1 MGGAGVLFPM
11 VMRFMESS
19 SLECDVSN
27 SSSPPIS
34 PKDSVDAL
42 ASLDSLKGAY
52 SWEVGD
58 GRTHYRKRFES
69 NIGFEGWE
77 GWALGPPVLSPWWW
91 KMHSGSGTV
100 GSIIISILPEGE
112 QPAVK
117 NYSLRKANWSRWRM
131 TCSAIS
137 HLQHPALW
145 SCSHRKSSGVWEL

>member
-52 SWEVGD
+52 S
-58 GRTHYRKRFES
+58 
-69 NIGFEGWE
+69 
-77 GWALGPPVLSPWWW
+77 
-91 KMHSGSGTV
+91 
-100 GSIIISILPEGE
+100 
-112 QPAVK
+112 
-117 NYSLRKANWSRWRM
+117 
-131 TCSAIS
+131 
-137 HLQHPALW
+137 
-145 SCSHRKSSGVWEL
+145 